1 MSERNHSTP
10 DQAAPNFP
18 MEEATS
24 PAGPT
29 PTPAPT
35 NRAAS
40 RRNKLFWIVS
50 GTVTAV
56 ALTAIGFQ
64 LLRQSEAVAETAEDA
79 AARQAQTEK
88 INKLRQRPLARVG
101 KKVINYDTVAN
112 ECFIRY
118 GDEVLETMKNRL
130 IIQQACEE
138 RGIEITAQQVD
149 AEVLK
154 IAKKFNLTP
163 DNWYAML
170 HSERG
175 LTPLQYRTDV
185 IWPMLALKALAGNTV
200 DVTKDD
206 LAKAFESAYGPRVEA
221 KLIML
226 DNFRHAES
234 VWAEAKKNPEDFE
247 RLAQEHSIEPNSRA
261 LGGTVPPIRKHA
273 GNSEIVKRAFKM
285 QPGEVSPVIQVA
297 PGRFVILKCEGFTD
311 PVVKE
316 MTPEVQQELYSS
328 LLEEKTQVAVAKV
341 FEQLKKEIRV
351 DDYLKDM
358 TTGGH
363 VQQASGQEPAGTASV
378 RQATGQTPPRR

>member
-10 DQAAPNFP
+10 DQAAANFP
-18 MEEATS
+18 TEEATN

-29 PTPAPT
+29 PMQPSKS
-35 NRAAS
+35 RANA
-40 RRNKLFWIVS
+40 RRSKLFWIVS

-56 ALTAIGFQ
+56 ALFAIGFQ

-79 AARQAQTEK
+79 AARQAQADK
-88 INKLRQRPLARVG
+88 IAKLRQRPLARVG

-118 GDEVLETMKNRL
+118 GDEVMETMVNRL

-185 IWPMLALKALAGNTV
+185 IWPMLALKSLAGSTV

-206 LAKAFESAYGPRVEA
+206 LSKAFESAYGPRVEA

-226 DNFRHAES
+226 DNFRHAET
-234 VWAEAKKNPEDFE
+234 VWAEAKKKPEDFE

-273 GNSEIVKRAFKM
+273 GNSEIVKRAFNM

-316 MTPEVQQELYSS
+316 MTPEVQQELYNS
-328 LLEEKTQVAVAKV
+328 LIEEKTQVAVAKV

-363 VQQASGQEPAGTASV
+363 VQQVSGQEAAGTASV
-378 RQATGQTPPRR
+378 RQATGQPAPRR

>member
-10 DQAAPNFP
+10 EQAAQTFSTEGAPNP
-18 MEEATS
+18 V
-24 PAGPT
+24 PT
-29 PTPAPT
+29 PKS
-35 NRAAS
+35 RATA
-40 RRNKLFWIVS
+40 RGGKLFWIL
-50 GTVTAV
+50 GGAVTAV
-56 ALTAIGFQ
+56 ALIAIGFQ
-64 LLRQSEAVAETAEDA
+64 LLRQNEAVAETAEDA
-79 AARQAQTEK
+79 AARQAQEAH
-88 INKLRQRPLARVG
+88 IAKLRQRPLARVG
-101 KKVINYDTVAN
+101 KQVINYDAVAN

-118 GDEVLETMKNRL
+118 GDEVMETMVNRL

-138 RGIEITAQQVD
+138 RGIEITATRVD

-175 LTPLQYRTDV
+175 LTPDQYRRDV
-185 IWPMLALKALAGNTV
+185 IWPMLALKALAGNDV

-221 KLIML
+221 KMIML

-234 VWAEAKKNPEDFE
+234 VWAEAKKKPEDFE

-261 LGGTVPPIRKHA
+261 LGGTVPPIRKHS
-273 GNSEIVKRAFKM
+273 GNSEIVKRAFSMK
-285 QPGEVSPVIQVA
+285 PGEVSPVIQVA

-316 MTPEVQQELYSS
+316 MTPEVQQELYTS
-328 LLEEKTQVAVAKV
+328 LIEEKTQVAVAKV

-351 DDYLKDM
+351 DNYLTDV

-363 VQQASGQEPAGTASV
+363 VQQVSGQQEPTGTASV
-378 RQATGQTPPRR
+378 RQATQQTPAGR